1 MTHAAEEIIF
11 SWGKRSTFFQPRRV
25 TTAKRATPD
34 RGSTTPAPTPPHPS
48 PRRPPFLSVN
58 PRGFLNTRETPNPAW
73 GHAAPPRP
81 TAQDEAA
88 AVPRRTQP
96 SPAAPSRPTRRQ
108 AGRTDRDSGRGRRD
122 PRRRT
127 REAARPRAARQAPME
142 ASRRRRRHLRLLS
155 TGAEALEVPV
165 ARTAGRQNR
174 RPALP
179 DKRRANTHL
188 PLTATGPS
196 MEAAGALDNSSG
208 GKQPPPSAC
217 RFAPLAWWWGAQP
230 RVEFMG
236 PP

>member
-1 MTHAAEEIIF
+1 
-11 SWGKRSTFFQPRRV
+11 
-25 TTAKRATPD
+25 
-34 RGSTTPAPTPPHPS
+34 
-48 PRRPPFLSVN
+48 
-58 PRGFLNTRETPNPAW
+58 
-73 GHAAPPRP
+73 
-81 TAQDEAA
+81 
-88 AVPRRTQP
+88 
-96 SPAAPSRPTRRQ
+96 
-108 AGRTDRDSGRGRRD
+108 
-122 PRRRT
+122 
-127 REAARPRAARQAPME
+127 ME